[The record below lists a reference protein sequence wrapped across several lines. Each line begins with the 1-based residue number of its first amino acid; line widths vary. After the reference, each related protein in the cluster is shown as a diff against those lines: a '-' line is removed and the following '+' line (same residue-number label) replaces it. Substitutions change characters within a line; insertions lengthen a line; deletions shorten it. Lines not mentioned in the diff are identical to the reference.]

1 MAYATKNYHTDGGN
15 TWVVGGKMI
24 FEEGATVEGLNGGG
38 GSSYTLPTAST
49 STLGGVKVGSGLT
62 ITDGVLSAD
71 GVPTASADTLGGVK
85 VGSGLTI
92 TDGVLSTTPA
102 ANQAALEATELADVV
117 TAFNALLTKLK
128 TAGLMAADS

>member
-1 MAYATKNYHTDGGN
+1 MAYATKNYQTDGGD

-38 GSSYTLPTAST
+38 GSSYTLPTASA

-71 GVPTASADTLGGVK
+71 
-85 VGSGLTI
+85 I
-92 TDGVLSTTPA
+92 PA
-102 ANQAALEATELADVV
+102 ATAETAGVMRMLPNRKAANAATLIEFEQYFSAFLAD
-117 TAFNALLTKLK
+117 LK
-128 TAGLMAADS
+128 AAGIMVPDE

>member
-1 MAYATKNYHTDGGN
+1 MAYATKNYQTDGGN

-24 FEEGATVEGLNGGG
+24 FKEGATVEGLNGGG
-38 GSSYTLPTAST
+38 GSSYTLPTASA

-71 GVPTASADTLGGVK
+71 GL
-85 VGSGLTI
+85 
-92 TDGVLSTTPA
+92 TPA

>member
-1 MAYATKNYHTDGGN
+1 MSHVGKNYNTDGGD
-15 TWVVGGKMI
+15 TTVIGGKLVI
-24 FEEGATVEGLNGGG
+24 EEGASVEGLP
-38 GSSYTLPTAST
+38 SSGEGYTLPTASA

-71 GVPTASADTLGGVK
+71 GV
-85 VGSGLTI
+85 
-92 TDGVLSTTPA
+92 TPA

-128 TAGLMAADS
+128 TAGLMAADA